1 MRFSP
6 STHLLMFLSLETLT
20 SIIRTGLPILV
31 ELIDLVNSVII
42 FLSQMTLLRWL
53 TFLLGSQTVILIIL
67 LFWINSQTCLY
78 DHLYKMTTPL
88 RRPMLS
94 PPKPV
99 FIQLLLYKM
108 TTRLT
113 WLATTIFVPQRK
125 KNLSKTTT
133 AKLNPVTELE
143 AMNKKYLSYC
153 IYFIATL

>member
-1 MRFSP
+1 MA
-6 STHLLMFLSLETLT
+6 LLS
-20 SIIRTGLPILV
+20 
-31 ELIDLVNSVII
+31 
-42 FLSQMTLLRWL
+42 WL
-53 TFLLGSQTVILIIL
+53 TFLLGSQTVILIVL
-67 LFWINSQTCLY
+67 LFSINSQTCLY
-78 DHLYKMTTPL
+78 DHLYKMTTRL

>member
-1 MRFSP
+1 MRFSW
-6 STHLLMFLSLETLT
+6 SAHLLIFLSLETLM

-31 ELIDLVNSVII
+31 KLIDLVNSAVI
-42 FLSQMTLLRWL
+42 FLSQMTLVRWL

-94 PPKPV
+94 PLKPV